1 MKMIGLLTAV
11 SLSLMTTTF
20 NVAQA
25 RTQSD
30 IQRELEKATTTAVEV
45 YKEAGM
51 TGLIGETQTCYK
63 RLKPSAYYCVYLDLA
78 SRHIDQIFI
87 AGTNFPPNA
96 YFNGEQLSSRIG
108 PVFLSAKM
116 DMDTAN
122 TYLST
127 IIPVVNQLV
136 DKKILGR

>member
-1 MKMIGLLTAV
+1 MKMIGLLTAL
-11 SLSLMTTTF
+11 SLSLVTATF
-20 NVAQA
+20 SVAQA
-25 RTQSD
+25 RTQGD
-30 IQRELEKATTTAVEV
+30 VQKELEKATTTAVEV

-51 TGLIGETQTCYK
+51 SGLIGETQACYK
-63 RLKPSAYYCVYLDLA
+63 ELKPSAYYCVYLDLA

-87 AGTNFPPNA
+87 TGTRFPPNA
-96 YFNGEQLSSRIG
+96 YFEGEQLSSRLG
-108 PVFLSAKM
+108 PVFSNAKM

-136 DKKILGR
+136 DKKIQGQ

>member
-25 RTQSD
+25 RTQGD
-30 IQRELEKATTTAVEV
+30 IQKELEKATTTAVEV

-51 TGLIGETQTCYK
+51 TGLIGETQACYK
-63 RLKPSAYYCVYLDLA
+63 KLKPSAYYCVYLDLA

-87 AGTNFPPNA
+87 AGTQFPPNA
-96 YFNGEQLSSRIG
+96 YFDGEQLSSRIG
-108 PVFLSAKM
+108 PVFSNAKM

-136 DKKILGR
+136 DKKIQGR